1 MKAVRIKVEPF
12 DEILILS
19 YNGVF
24 QINEHGYVRLS
35 GVIPES
41 KRDSY
46 LQKAMDETWVRI
58 TVCDEE
64 EDERPLF
71 YGVLKGFSI
80 QPGIDGSRME
90 LLLYTGTWLMDQD
103 KHKRSFQKSGYTY
116 KEVADCCQEGYSQPG
131 MIMTEGKDTAI
142 PGFLMQYGESDWRF
156 LKRVASS
163 LHTVLVPASYI
174 PGEKFFFGLPQKQV
188 KGKLDT
194 KNYMISRSDG
204 SHLDE
209 NGQYPLSGLS
219 YIVRSRD
226 IYFLGDT
233 VSFNGQEY
241 CVGKLETS
249 LDGSELWHTYHL
261 IKRSALDIPRSYNR
275 EMTGLS
281 LLGRIQAV
289 EGEQVKMAI
298 DVDENRQ
305 GRTCWFPFS
314 TVYSSPDGA
323 GWYCMP
329 EIGDAVRLYFPT
341 EDEMDAYV
349 TSAYHEEQGH
359 GIRVDPSHKIWR
371 NKVGKEIRLT
381 PEMILVTNNKG
392 MSVRLSD
399 REGIKISSDASITIE
414 ATGDI
419 KISSANASLE
429 MSASNKIGFSQGD
442 TRMELADSIKM
453 SGATIKM
460 Q

>member
-12 DEILILS
+12 DEISILS

-24 QINEHGYVRLS
+24 QMNKHGYVRLS
-35 GVIPES
+35 GVIPAD
-41 KRDSY
+41 KRDRY
-46 LQKAMDETWVRI
+46 IQKAMDETWVRI

-71 YGVLKGFSI
+71 YGVLKEFSI
-80 QPGIDGSRME
+80 QPSVDGNIME
-90 LLLYTGTWLMDQD
+90 LFLYTGTWLMDQD
-103 KHKRSFQKSGYTY
+103 KHKRSFQKAGYTY
-116 KEVADCCQEGYSQPG
+116 KEVVDCCQEGYSRPG
-131 MIMTEGKDTAI
+131 VIMTEGKDMTV
-142 PGFLMQYGESDWRF
+142 PGFLMQYEETDWSF

-163 LHTVLVPASYI
+163 LHTVLVPASYV
-174 PGEKFFFGLPQKQV
+174 PGEKFFFGIPEKRAD
-188 KGKLDT
+188 GKLDT
-194 KNYMISRSDG
+194 ENYTIHRSDG
-204 SHLDE
+204 TCLDE
-209 NGQYPLSGLS
+209 NGGYPLSGLS
-219 YIVRSRD
+219 YTIRSRE
-226 IYFLGDT
+226 IYFLGDM
-233 VSFNGQEY
+233 VSFNGQGY
-241 CVGKLETS
+241 CIGKLETS

-261 IKRSALDIPRSYNR
+261 IKKSALDIPRSYNR
-275 EMTGLS
+275 ELTGLS

-289 EGEQVKMAI
+289 EGEQVKMVI

-314 TVYSSPDGA
+314 TIYSSPDGA

-341 EDEMDAYV
+341 EDETDAYV
-349 TSAYHEEQGH
+349 TSAYHEEQGN
-359 GIRVDPSHKIWR
+359 GIRINPEHKIWR

-381 PEMILVTNNKG
+381 PDTILVTNNKG

-399 REGIKISSDASITIE
+399 REGIKISSDLSITIE

-442 TRMELADSIKM
+442 TRMELADRIRM